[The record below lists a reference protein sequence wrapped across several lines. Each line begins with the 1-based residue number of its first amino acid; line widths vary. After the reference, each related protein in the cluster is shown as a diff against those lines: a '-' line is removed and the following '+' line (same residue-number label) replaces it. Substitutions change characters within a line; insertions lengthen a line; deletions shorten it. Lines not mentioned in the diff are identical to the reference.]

1 MPKRRAAS
9 SNRTSRLLTGR
20 ASSVAAIRIGRII
33 AAICAM
39 LWPARA
45 RAATVALLEPAS
57 DTPAIHEAL
66 FRLQGELLAVGA
78 SVVFT
83 ARPPLAEAETEPQRE
98 WLEHMARER
107 HVDAFVDV
115 RGSDAPVAADVWIY
129 ERSTPHLERARVTLE
144 PGADNRAA
152 TLAIR
157 TIEVLRSSFLARE
170 LGAADR
176 PRAPVPE
183 PAAPATDVSSAP
195 PAERTRF
202 ALEAGGTA
210 LTSFDGL
217 SPALLPLLRGEW
229 GLDSRLSLQ
238 LTFAAFGTQPHV
250 ETSAG
255 DVTVRRD
262 FGLLGVC
269 VCRRSIRGVHPFFA
283 LSIGALH
290 TGVDGQANAP
300 SVGHHVRQWAAL
312 VDAAAGARIGWSD
325 RFYVSAAA
333 QLQLAAPY
341 VAIHVVDT
349 VVATTGRPNLLFT
362 LTAGARP

>member
-1 MPKRRAAS
+1 MPKRREAS
-9 SNRTSRLLTGR
+9 SSR
-20 ASSVAAIRIGRII
+20 ASVAAARIGRVI
-33 AAICAM
+33 ATICVV
-39 LWPARA
+39 LWPLGA

-57 DTPAIHEAL
+57 DTPAINEAL

-83 ARPPLAEAETEPQRE
+83 ARPPVLEGDAEPQPDF
-98 WLEHMARER
+98 LEHLARER
-107 HVDAFVDV
+107 NVDAFVDV
-115 RGSDAPVAADVWIY
+115 RGSDTPVAADVWIY
-129 ERSTPHLERARVTLE
+129 ERSPPRLVRARVTLE

-170 LGAADR
+170 LGAEAR
-176 PRAPVPE
+176 PLAPVPA
-183 PAAPATDVSSAP
+183 PTPPATDVSV
-195 PAERTRF
+195 ERPSDRARF
-202 ALEAGGTA
+202 GFEAGATA
-210 LTSFDGL
+210 LTSFDGV

-229 GLDSRLSLQ
+229 GFDSWLSLQ
-238 LTFAAFGTQPHV
+238 LTLAAFGTEPRV

-262 FGLLGVC
+262 FAALGVC
-269 VCRRSIRGVHPFFA
+269 ACRRSVRGVHPFFA
-283 LSIGALH
+283 LAAGALH
-290 TGVDGQANAP
+290 TAVDGEANTP
-300 SVGHHVRQWAAL
+300 SVGHHESQWAAL
-312 VDAAAGARIGWSD
+312 VDATAGARFGWSD

>member
-1 MPKRRAAS
+1 MPKPREALSSRTKRAA
-9 SNRTSRLLTGR
+9 
-20 ASSVAAIRIGRII
+20 ARIGRIVV
-33 AAICAM
+33 ALCVVV
-39 LWPARA
+39 WPLSA

-83 ARPPLAEAETEPQRE
+83 ARPALLEADVEPQSN
-98 WLEHMARER
+98 WLEHTARER
-107 HVDAFVDV
+107 AVDAFVDV
-115 RGSDAPVAADVWIY
+115 RGSDTPVAADVWIY
-129 ERSTPHLERARVTLE
+129 ERSPQHLQHARVTLE
-144 PGADNRAA
+144 AGADNRAA

-170 LGAADR
+170 LGAEAR
-176 PRAPVPE
+176 PLPAPPE
-183 PAAPATDVSSAP
+183 PAAPAPDVSKKS
-195 PAERTRF
+195 PAERARF
-202 ALEAGGTA
+202 GLEAGATA
-210 LTSFDGL
+210 LTSFDGV

-229 GLDSRLSLQ
+229 AFDSWLSLQ
-238 LTFAAFGTQPHV
+238 LTGAAFGTEPSV

-255 DVTVRRD
+255 NVAVRRD
-262 FGLLGVC
+262 FAELGLC
-269 VCRRSIRGVHPFFA
+269 ACRRSVHGVHPFFA
-283 LSIGALH
+283 LGAGALQ
-290 TGVDGQANAP
+290 TAVDGEANTP
-300 SVGHHVRQWAAL
+300 SVGHHVSQWAAL
-312 VDAAAGARIGWSD
+312 LAATSGVRLGFSE

-333 QLQLAAPY
+333 QLQLAVPY